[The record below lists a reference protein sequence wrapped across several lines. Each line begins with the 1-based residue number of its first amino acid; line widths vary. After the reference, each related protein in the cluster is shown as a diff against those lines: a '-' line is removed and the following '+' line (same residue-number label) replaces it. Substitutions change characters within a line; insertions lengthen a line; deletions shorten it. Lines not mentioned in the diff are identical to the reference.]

1 MGIFYIFADDT
12 AVMISAKNEKQLQSK
27 INNLVPKVTTWFQA
41 NRLTLNATKSHYQIF
56 SRNKVNDIHI
66 MLQNT
71 PVERRACVRYLGMYI
86 DENIK
91 WHSHIAHVVLIISRN
106 LGIMGRA
113 KYLLSSR
120 ELLLLYNTLV
130 LPHLS
135 YCAVIWGK
143 NYDTNIKRI
152 TMLQKRALRI
162 IDKKTYLYPSN
173 DLFIKYKMLKFK
185 DMIKEQ
191 SIMIVLAFIKNE
203 LPRPM
208 AEMFKREPAT
218 NTRHPKHFAIPFAS
232 RNYRLF
238 ALSCGVPR
246 IWNEVIVPEFKSI
259 ESTPKSKITLKKHVR
274 KYFVEE
280 YKKLLPS

>member
-1 MGIFYIFADDT
+1 
-12 AVMISAKNEKQLQSK
+12 
-27 INNLVPKVTTWFQA
+27 
-41 NRLTLNATKSHYQIF
+41 
-56 SRNKVNDIHI
+56 

-91 WHSHIAHVVLIISRN
+91 WHSHIAHVVLMISRN

-162 IDKKTYLYPSN
+162 IDKKPYLYPSN

-185 DMIKEQ
+185 DMVKEQ

-238 ALSCGVPR
+238 ALSCSAPR
-246 IWNEVIVPEFKSI
+246 IWNEVIAPEFKSI
-259 ESTPKSKITLKKHVR
+259 ESTPKNKITLKKHVR